1 MRTNYNDKSIEEVR
15 QENMRSIELFAGIGG
30 IALAAEW
37 AGIETV
43 AFCEREPFCQKVL
56 NKHWPDVPIFD
67 DVRTLNKD
75 VLEQRGIK
83 EIDLISGG
91 FPCQPYSIAG
101 KKQGSE
107 DERALWDEMFRI
119 IKEIRPRWVV
129 GENVDNFTR
138 MDDFEKA
145 NANLE
150 SIGYQVESFIIPASA
165 VGAPH
170 RRNRVFMVGYSFS
183 ESELQ
188 TDKTTGTIGSNRETR
203 ESIAGKFRGKVARTY
218 WQANQP
224 PICGMDDG
232 ISKELDKNR
241 LIALGNA
248 VVPQQIYPVFKTIM
262 EIERMKNR

>member
-1 MRTNYNDKSIEEVR
+1 
-15 QENMRSIELFAGIGG
+15 MRSIELFAGIGG

-67 DVRTLNKD
+67 DVCTLNKEL
-75 VLEQRGIK
+75 LESKGIRD
-83 EIDLISGG
+83 IDLISGG

-101 KKQGSE
+101 KKQGSN
-107 DERALWDEMFRI
+107 DERALWNEMFRI
-119 IKEIRPRWVV
+119 IKELQPKWVV
-129 GENVDNFTR
+129 GENVDNFTK

-145 NANLE
+145 NSDLE
-150 SIGYQVESFIIPASA
+150 SIGYKVQSFIIPASA

-170 RRNRVFMVGYSFS
+170 RRNRVFMVGYSVS

-188 TDKTTGTIGSNRETR
+188 ADQTSSPFGSKGEAWEGVTW
-203 ESIAGKFRGKVARTY
+203 KPWGKVARTH
-218 WQANQP
+218 WQANKP

-232 ISKELDKNR
+232 LSGGLDKSR

-248 VVPQQIYPVFKTIM
+248 VVPQQIYPIFKTIM
-262 EIERMKNR
+262 EIENGGMNK